1 MNREHRPSL
10 SEPSER
16 SGKGVE
22 PEGARALMDGW
33 SLRSTGDARTE
44 GGGVCADAGHLA
56 SEGARPLERCLD
68 SQDEPVLQQKQ
79 LDAAST
85 EREGTQRPQQ
95 TRNKRPTTFGP
106 WRLNVQ
112 HTATER
118 ASST

>member
-56 SEGARPLERCLD
+56 SEGARPLEQCLD
-68 SQDEPVLQQKQ
+68 
-79 LDAAST
+79 
-85 EREGTQRPQQ
+85 RQRIHRCAKKP
-95 TRNKRPTTFGP
+95 TRAVEVRGM
-106 WRLNVQ
+106 
-112 HTATER
+112 
-118 ASST
+118 